1 MIIFWFYLIFGLGV
15 ILYVVPIIKFV
26 VMFMF
31 QEFSIYKTIKSAFYL
46 IIGIIIL
53 RITVPSLTY
62 IIHKDFEVLQSECT
76 IEIVVTKDG
85 GRGGN
90 TTDITFHMLETGDE
104 YYFSVIPELQDHDK
118 TKHYYCDVTVT
129 KDHMWEIGY
138 EVYDL
143 KSRELLTQYSDE

>member
-1 MIIFWFYLIFGLGV
+1 MIIFVFYLIFGLGV

-31 QEFSIYKTIKSAFYL
+31 QEFSTYKTIKSAFYL

-53 RITVPSLTY
+53 RITLPSLTY
-62 IIHKDFEVLQSECT
+62 IINKDFEVLQDECT
-76 IEIVVTKDG
+76 IEIVVKTG
-85 GRGGN
+85 GGGGD

-104 YYFSVIPELQDHDK
+104 YYFSVIPELEDHDE
-118 TKHYYCDVTVT
+118 TKHYYCAVTVT

-138 EVYDL
+138 EVYDI
-143 KSRELLTQYSDE
+143 KSRELLTQYMDE

>member
-1 MIIFWFYLIFGLGV
+1 MIIFGFYLIFGLGV

-31 QEFSIYKTIKSAFYL
+31 QEFSTYKTIKSAFYL

-53 RITVPSLTY
+53 RITLPSLTY
-62 IIHKDFEVLQSECT
+62 IINKDFEVLQDECT
-76 IEIVVTKDG
+76 IEIVVKTG
-85 GRGGN
+85 GRGGD

-104 YYFSVIPELQDHDK
+104 YYFSVIPELEDHDE
-118 TKHYYCDVTVT
+118 TKHYYCAVTVT

-138 EVYDL
+138 EVYDI
-143 KSRELLTQYSDE
+143 KSRELLTQYMDE